1 MKWFMKFGIWKKTLT
16 ILVAIYCVTF
26 LISGAVSL
34 MIYSNLQR
42 QVVMDS
48 VNQTL
53 QEKNDVL
60 VNYFEQIDEIAY
72 NLSYSNWMQQI
83 FFFESDDRRRQEC
96 INTLKKNMGRSS
108 FLYNNIQFALE
119 TVNGTQIAGNEMTY
133 FDYNFHVEHQFWYG
147 ELMENEKYML
157 IGDEQL
163 CYYSGYRDSI
173 TMVYQVKNYETL
185 ELAAYFLVRIPLKNI
200 EALIQENYIEVLHYL
215 FHSIISF
222 LGDQREMKNEIM
234 QSRRITAMNSR
245 KTFVSIIKIWL
256 FRLAEHGVLFTR
268 IIPVSGP
275 LLP

>member
-16 ILVAIYCVTF
+16 ILVGIYCVTF
-26 LISGAVSL
+26 LISSAISL

-53 QEKNDVL
+53 QEKNDIL

-133 FDYNFHVEHQFWYG
+133 FDYNFHVEHQFWYS

-157 IGDEQL
+157 VGDEQL

-173 TMVYQVKNYETL
+173 T
-185 ELAAYFLVRIPLKNI
+185 
-200 EALIQENYIEVLHYL
+200 LIY
-215 FHSIISF
+215 
-222 LGDQREMKNEIM
+222 
-234 QSRRITAMNSR
+234 
-245 KTFVSIIKIWL
+245 
-256 FRLAEHGVLFTR
+256 
-268 IIPVSGP
+268 
-275 LLP
+275 

>member
-60 VNYFEQIDEIAY
+60 VNYFEQIDGIAY

-119 TVNGTQIAGNEMTY
+119 TV
-133 FDYNFHVEHQFWYG
+133 
-147 ELMENEKYML
+147 
-157 IGDEQL
+157 
-163 CYYSGYRDSI
+163 R
-173 TMVYQVKNYETL
+173 
-185 ELAAYFLVRIPLKNI
+185 
-200 EALIQENYIEVLHYL
+200 
-215 FHSIISF
+215 
-222 LGDQREMKNEIM
+222 
-234 QSRRITAMNSR
+234 
-245 KTFVSIIKIWL
+245 
-256 FRLAEHGVLFTR
+256 
-268 IIPVSGP
+268 
-275 LLP
+275 